1 MRWIAIA
8 SLALLSGVI
17 LKATTPYHYIEYWL
31 VPVCMAVGVLLLVRR
46 EQAKN
51 RGARHL
57 APRPTVWT
65 QISTR
70 RAKHL

>member
-8 SLALLSGVI
+8 SLALLAGVI
-17 LKATTPYHYIEYWL
+17 LKATTPYHYFEYWL
-31 VPVCMAVGVLLLVRR
+31 VPVTVAVGVLLLVRR

-51 RGARHL
+51 RGAKHL
-57 APRPTVWT
+57 APRPTRWSG
-65 QISTR
+65 IAAH